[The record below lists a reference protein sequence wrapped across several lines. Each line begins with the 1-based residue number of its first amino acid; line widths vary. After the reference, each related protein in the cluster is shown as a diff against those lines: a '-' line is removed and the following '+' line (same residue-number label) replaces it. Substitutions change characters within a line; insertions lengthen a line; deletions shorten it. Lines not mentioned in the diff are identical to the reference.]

1 LTNKKEKTLLAPFL
15 DFGIIM
21 KGSICISIRNVLE
34 KESKLRV
41 QTNKRFKQPTANV
54 LRVSKLG
61 YTASLKNE

>member
-1 LTNKKEKTLLAPFL
+1 
-15 DFGIIM
+15 M
-21 KGSICISIRNVLE
+21 KGSICLSIRNLLE